1 MLPLRALRRDEA
13 TRDRIAET
21 AWSRD
26 QLIQALFVTTE
37 SKGKEPVPG
46 FPGVYRHGLESLL
59 HEAEALLDAG
69 IRKVLLFGVVP
80 PSYKD
85 ETASWALRADGPVPT
100 AVRELKRRFPE
111 LEVFTDVC
119 VCGYTS
125 HGHCGLV
132 RGGEVRNDE
141 SVVLLARMAA
151 VHGEAGAD
159 WVAPSAMMDGQVE
172 AIRRALDGRGLS
184 RVRILSYAAKYAS
197 RLYGPFRE
205 AAGSA
210 PAFGDRRSYQMDVR
224 NGAEAVVEVWAD
236 LVEGA
241 DAVMVK
247 PALFYLDV
255 IQRVR
260 AAFPRVR
267 LAAYLVSGEY
277 AMLVRAE
284 EEGSVPGAF
293 REAVTAVFR
302 AGADLLIT
310 YDTRRIASW
319 EEDHG

>member
-1 MLPLRALRRDEA
+1 MLPLRHFRKDEA
-13 TRDRIAET
+13 TRDRHAET
-21 AWSRD
+21 TWSSE

-46 FPGVYRHGLESLL
+46 FPGVCRHGLESLL
-59 HEAEALLDAG
+59 HEVEALLTAG

-85 ETASWALRADGPVPT
+85 EAASWALRADGPVPT

-132 RGGEVRNDE
+132 RGEEVSNDE
-141 SVVLLARMAA
+141 SVLLLARMAV

-184 RVRILSYAAKYAS
+184 GVRILSYAAKYAS
-197 RLYGPFRE
+197 RLYGPFRD

-210 PAFGDRRSYQMDVR
+210 PAFGNRRSYQMDVR
-224 NGAEAVVEVWAD
+224 NGAEALVEVWAD
-236 LVEGA
+236 LAEGA

-284 EEGSVPGAF
+284 EEGSAPGAF
-293 REAVTAVFR
+293 REAVTAIFR

-319 EEDHG
+319 GGDHA